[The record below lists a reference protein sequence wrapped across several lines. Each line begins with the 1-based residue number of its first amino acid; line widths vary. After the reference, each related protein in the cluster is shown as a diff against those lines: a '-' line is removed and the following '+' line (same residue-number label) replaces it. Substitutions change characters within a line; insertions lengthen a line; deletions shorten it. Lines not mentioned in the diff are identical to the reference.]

1 AVLLAVAALLTG
13 LRKKDKFHLGL
24 IFCFLVAGIFAGE
37 HLVFNTKF
45 LNVGPAT
52 GGNLRYFNV
61 IAPLVSLLGAFGFE
75 RFCFLNR
82 RDWRWLG
89 IVVVSLAL
97 IYFTAYEHNNIKL
110 NYSKRALLQVIP
122 MLAIVGSLWIKLRND
137 NRIYVLFVCVCL
149 QVILMV
155 KPIKISS
162 EDALAFEVA
171 KFVKGHVQNDQVKV
185 ASAHSSINYELYG
198 KVRMSPM
205 KMDSIRN
212 HTSGDLVI
220 WDSHYSPRNGVTYEA
235 LLADSIN
242 FAPIKQDISP
252 DKRFGTIIFQKR

>member
-1 AVLLAVAALLTG
+1 
-13 LRKKDKFHLGL
+13 
-24 IFCFLVAGIFAGE
+24 
-37 HLVFNTKF
+37 
-45 LNVGPAT
+45 
-52 GGNLRYFNV
+52 
-61 IAPLVSLLGAFGFE
+61 
-75 RFCFLNR
+75 
-82 RDWRWLG
+82 
-89 IVVVSLAL
+89 
-97 IYFTAYEHNNIKL
+97 
-110 NYSKRALLQVIP
+110 
-122 MLAIVGSLWIKLRND
+122 
-137 NRIYVLFVCVCL
+137 
-149 QVILMV
+149 MV